1 GPRVTPFWAPQS
13 AVFVADP
20 TALATPTLLALL
32 LKGGSPVT
40 LIYAGDRMEPAIRH
54 GQRVVVDPVR
64 GGEAPASGAVVLAR
78 LGGIPDLLRVE
89 GASGGSCRLT
99 ADAEEAAEVDCPR
112 TRFSAWPAFR
122 RGASARASG
131 ARAGSG
137 TTCARPSPA
146 APIPHPIPRTRSAAS
161 TTRRP
166 PSTRASR
173 TSRSRS
179 RSSSGAASACRAR
192 AASSWPGAGP

>member
-1 GPRVTPFWAPQS
+1 ARPRAHRHRGPPAPPVDRPRPRWPRVRSRSGPRVTPFWAPQS

-89 GASGGSCRLT
+89 GASGGWGPL
-99 ADAEEAAEVDCPR
+99 AA
-112 TRFSAWPAFR
+112 
-122 RGASARASG
+122 
-131 ARAGSG
+131 
-137 TTCARPSPA
+137 A
-146 APIPHPIPRTRSAAS
+146 APE
-161 TTRRP
+161 
-166 PSTRASR
+166 
-173 TSRSRS
+173 
-179 RSSSGAASACRAR
+179 G
-192 AASSWPGAGP
+192 